1 MLRALK
7 ASADP
12 IQPVGKT
19 KDGKTAVGMRPWGF
33 ISQGRKL
40 KAGGGEVGDL
50 PGPLGG

>member
-33 ISQGRKL
+33 SFSGKEAEDRGR
-40 KAGGGEVGDL
+40 GGG
-50 PGPLGG
+50 